1 MRGYLRMFCV
11 LASVLGSGPLLA
23 LSEDWSVCKLE
34 DGDRGKI
41 IAACGRIAGDKRSAP
56 RERAIALNNR
66 GNAYQ
71 MNKDYARA
79 IADYDAALRLD
90 ASLARTYLNRA
101 LAHKNEGEY
110 DRALADANK
119 SMELAPGDAVALR
132 GRGDIYVARGKKA
145 QGDFDAAIADYTE
158 AIRLDPRDATA
169 YRHRGLAYEAKG
181 DGARASADYNM
192 VIELGTK

>member
-1 MRGYLRMFCV
+1 M
-11 LASVLGSGPLLA
+11 
-23 LSEDWSVCKLE
+23 
-34 DGDRGKI
+34 
-41 IAACGRIAGDKRSAP
+41 
-56 RERAIALNNR
+56 
-66 GNAYQ
+66 
-71 MNKDYARA
+71 
-79 IADYDAALRLD
+79 
-90 ASLARTYLNRA
+90 
-101 LAHKNEGEY
+101 AHKNEGEY